1 MRESIG
7 TVSLLNF
14 VMFFILLI
22 FAFLMG
28 TFSYYKA
35 YKVNNAMVAAI
46 EKYEG
51 FNELSYK
58 EIEQKLSNY
67 GYNKVNFKCP
77 NKKDDDGLIKL
88 LGIDDDGKNVH
99 PEDDRTKLGYSG
111 YCIYVY
117 DLDTEGNKTNDVYAS
132 YEVTTVITFQFPI
145 VQNILKMKV
154 SSKTT
159 RIYDFEASDPENTNI
174 GKENCYY
181 VDGKEF
187 KCINGGS

>member
-14 VMFFILLI
+14 IMFFILLI

-51 FNELSYK
+51 FNKLSYD
-58 EIEQKLSNY
+58 EMEQKLSNY
-67 GYNKVNFKCP
+67 GYNKVNFNCP
-77 NKKDDDGLIKL
+77 KKSGDDNLVQL
-88 LGIDDDGKNVH
+88 LAIDDAGNVH
-99 PEDDRTKLGYSG
+99 PKADGEDLGYSG

-117 DLDTEGNKTNDVYAS
+117 NLDTEGNKTNDIYAS

-145 VQNILKMKV
+145 IQDLLKMRV
-154 SSKTT
+154 SSKTS
-159 RIYDFEASDPENTNI
+159 RLYDFENSSPANTDDKKI
-174 GKENCYY
+174 
-181 VDGKEF
+181 DGVVPGE
-187 KCINGGS
+187 G

>member
-14 VMFFILLI
+14 IIFFILLI

-51 FNELSYK
+51 FNKLSYD
-58 EIEQKLSNY
+58 EMEQKLANY
-67 GYNKVNFKCP
+67 GYNKVDFNCP
-77 NKKDDDGLIKL
+77 KKSNDSDDDSLVQL
-88 LGIDDDGKNVH
+88 LAIDDDGKVH
-99 PEDDRTKLGYSG
+99 PKRDGEGLGYSG
-111 YCIYVY
+111 YCIYAY
-117 DLDTEGNKTNDVYAS
+117 NLDTVGNKKNDVYTS

-145 VQNILKMKV
+145 IQNLLKMKV
-154 SSKTT
+154 SSKSS
-159 RIYDFEASDPENTNI
+159 RIYDFELSKPTNVD
-174 GKENCYY
+174 CYY
-181 VDGKEF
+181 NTDGQYTCTEV
-187 KCINGGS
+187 GTW